1 MTLFHF
7 GNCVALAYFP
17 YFIVYKCSGL
27 SEYSAFWRCVKAG
40 AAYLVTQLCKMLV
53 LATFFPTSD
62 VSAGHMDFIGEFLRS
77 TVDFADLVGLHLVM
91 TKVAGKGELKVLVA
105 GVGWATAE
113 LVMTR
118 LVPLWV
124 GARGVEFD
132 WKYIQMSFDAN
143 VSLIQHIS
151 TATLVWLWSRTD
163 LQKSF
168 LPIVMVFMSLTCYR
182 PLLIDVLSHVLG
194 IQSWS
199 LLLLKT
205 TFTSCIGIVALQL
218 YLTLTAGKQIRT

>member
-7 GNCVALAYFP
+7 GNCIALAYFP

-40 AAYLVTQLCKMLV
+40 ATYLVTQLCKMLV

-62 VSAGHMDFIGEFLRS
+62 VPPGYIDVPGEFLKS
-77 TVDFADLVGLHLVM
+77 TVDIADLVGLHLVM
-91 TKVAGKGELKVLVA
+91 TRIARKGELKVLVA
-105 GVGWATAE
+105 GVGWGTME
-113 LVMTR
+113 LAVTR
-118 LVPLWV
+118 VVPLWV

-143 VSLIQHIS
+143 VSLIQYIS
-151 TATLVWLWSRTD
+151 TATLVWLWSRND
-163 LQKSF
+163 LQKSL
-168 LPIVMVFMSLTCYR
+168 LPIVMVFMVLTCYR
-182 PLLIDVLSHVLG
+182 PLLIEVLSHALG

-199 LLLLKT
+199 LLLLN
-205 TFTSCIGIVALQL
+205 TFVTGSIGIVALQL
-218 YLTLTAGKQIRT
+218 YLTLATDEEGRP